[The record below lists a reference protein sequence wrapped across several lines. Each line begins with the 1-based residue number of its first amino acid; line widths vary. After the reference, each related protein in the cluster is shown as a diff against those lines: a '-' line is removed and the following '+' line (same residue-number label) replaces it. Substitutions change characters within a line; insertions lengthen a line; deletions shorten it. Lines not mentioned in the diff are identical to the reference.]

1 MRSQRGRFLVWAAAA
16 MPTALVGI
24 SGVYL
29 GVHWTTDVIGGWIFG
44 ILWRAVLVSGW
55 ATFGHPARGKV
66 ILRSDRTIMTNDH
79 VLERQ
84 PTELA

>member
-1 MRSQRGRFLVWAAAA
+1 

-44 ILWRAVLVSGW
+44 ILWRAVAVSGW
-55 ATFGHPARGKV
+55 ATFGHLARAG
-66 ILRSDRTIMTNDH
+66 R
-79 VLERQ
+79 
-84 PTELA
+84 